1 MITLAHLSDPHLG
14 PLPTP
19 RPREL
24 ASKRLTGF
32 INWMRKRRFMHR
44 PEVLAAIVGDLKAQ
58 SPDHIAVTGDL
69 ANISLPQEFVAGRAW
84 LEQVGNARDVTV
96 VPGNHD
102 AYVRGAEPEVVRHW
116 SEFLRGDSVRD
127 PEKWE
132 PVFGQDHA
140 QIKASA
146 PTFPFVRR
154 RGPLALVGV
163 STAVP
168 TPPFMAT
175 GLIGADQLARLGATL
190 AALAREACFRVVLIH
205 HPPVSP
211 PERHHKRLIDAEAL
225 RAVLA
230 RHGAELLLHGPDH
243 VHSLVWLDGPDGR
256 IPAVGVPSASVVPGG
271 KDDPAAYNIYR
282 IDGVPGAWRCEAIS
296 RGLTWGGAGDSIA
309 ELKRQQ
315 LIG

>member
-32 INWMRKRRFMHR
+32 VNWVRKRRFMHR
-44 PEVLAAIVGDLKAQ
+44 PEALAAIVADLKAQ

-84 LEQVGNARDVTV
+84 LDQVGDARGVTV

-102 AYVRGAEPEVVRHW
+102 VYVRAAELEPVRHW
-116 SEFLRGDSVRD
+116 GPYMSGDAGALQTS
-127 PEKWE
+127 
-132 PVFGQDHA
+132 
-140 QIKASA
+140 
-146 PTFPFVRR
+146 FPFVRR

-163 STAVP
+163 TTAVP

-175 GLIGADQLARLGATL
+175 GELGAPQLERLGETL
-190 AALAREACFRVVLIH
+190 AALGREACFRVVLIH

-211 PERHHKRLIDAEAL
+211 PARHHKRLIDAEAL

-230 RHGAELLLHGPDH
+230 RHGAELLLHGHDH
-243 VHSLVWLDGPDGR
+243 VHSLVWLDGPGGR

-282 IDGVPGAWRCEAIS
+282 IDGAPGAWRCEAIS
-296 RGLTWGGAGDSIA
+296 RGLTSAGPGDGIA

>member
-1 MITLAHLSDPHLG
+1 MFTLAHLSDPHLG

-19 RPREL
+19 RPYEL

-32 INWMRKRRFMHR
+32 VNWLRKRRFMHR
-44 PEVLAAIVGDLKAQ
+44 PEVLAAIVADLKAQ

-69 ANISLPQEFVAGRAW
+69 ANISLPQEFVAGHAW
-84 LEQVGNARDVTV
+84 LAQVGDARDVTV

-102 AYVRGAEPEVVRHW
+102 VYVRGAELEVVRHW
-116 SEFLRGDSVRD
+116 GEFLRGDSD
-127 PEKWE
+127 N
-132 PVFGQDHA
+132 
-140 QIKASA
+140 A
-146 PTFPFVRR
+146 PAFPFVRR

-175 GLIGADQLARLGATL
+175 GLLGADQLARLGETL

-211 PERHHKRLIDAEAL
+211 PARHHKRLIDAEAL

-230 RHGAELLLHGPDH
+230 QHGAELLLHGHDH
-243 VHSLVWLDGPDGR
+243 IHSLVWLDGPGGR
-256 IPAVGVPSASVVPGG
+256 IPAVGVPSASVMPRG

-282 IDGVPGAWRCEAIS
+282 IDGGPGAWRCEAIS
-296 RGLTWGGAGDSIA
+296 RGLTSAGPGHGIA

>member
-19 RPREL
+19 RPHEL

-32 INWMRKRRFMHR
+32 INWLRKRRFMHR
-44 PEVLAAIVGDLKAQ
+44 AEVLAAIVEDLKAQ

-84 LEQVGNARDVTV
+84 LEQVGDARDVTV

-102 AYVRGAEPEVVRHW
+102 AYVRGAELEPVRHW
-116 SEFLRGDSVRD
+116 GEFMRGDMPSRTGESV
-127 PEKWE
+127 
-132 PVFGQDHA
+132 
-140 QIKASA
+140 
-146 PTFPFVRR
+146 FPFVRR
-154 RGPLALVGV
+154 RGPLALIGV

-168 TPPFMAT
+168 TPAFMAT
-175 GLIGADQLARLGATL
+175 GQLGGDQLARLGDTL

-205 HPPVSP
+205 HPPASP
-211 PERHHKRLIDAEAL
+211 PARHHKRLTDSETL

-230 RHGAELLLHGPDH
+230 RHGAELLLYGHDH
-243 VHSLVWLDGPDGR
+243 VHSLVWLDGPAGK
-256 IPAVGVPSASVVPGG
+256 IPAVGVPSASVMPGG

-282 IDGVPGAWRCEAIS
+282 IEGTPGAWRCEAIS
-296 RGLTWGGAGDSIA
+296 RGLTPAGPGAGIT
-309 ELKRQQ
+309 ELRRQQ